1 MSAEPSGFKL
11 YIIRFLVYYDCKRIL
26 IELGGIEMKATYHGH
41 AVVTLE
47 LDDGK
52 KMLFDPFISGNEQCD
67 LDAETVNP
75 DVILL
80 THAHADHFGDT
91 VEIAKR
97 TGAQVITTV
106 EIADY
111 LSTLDVEAHGMQPGG
126 AYEFDFGVVKFT
138 QAIHGSS
145 LDIDDSGKPFTL
157 GLAAGILVTAD
168 NKTVYHL
175 GDTALYSDMKLIGNK
190 NNIDLAFIP
199 IGDNFTMGPEDAA
212 VATRWLQADCV
223 VPVHYN
229 TFPLIEQDPNDFIG
243 LLAEGVGIALKIGQT
258 IDV

>member
-1 MSAEPSGFKL
+1 
-11 YIIRFLVYYDCKRIL
+11 
-26 IELGGIEMKATYHGH
+26 MKATYHGH
-41 AVVTLE
+41 SVVSLKT
-47 LDDGK
+47 DDGTNI
-52 KMLFDPFISGNEQCD
+52 LFDPFITDNEQTD
-67 LDAETVNP
+67 LNADTVEP

-97 TGAQVITTV
+97 TGAQVVTTV

-111 LSTLDVEAHGMQPGG
+111 LQTLDVEAHGMQPGG
-126 AYEFDFGVVKFT
+126 AHEFDFGTVKFT

-145 LDIDDSGKPFTL
+145 LDIDGSGKPVTL
-157 GLAAGILVTAD
+157 GLAAGILFTAD

-175 GDTALYSDMKLIGNK
+175 GDTALFSDLKMIGDQ

-212 VATRWLQADCV
+212 VASRWVHADCV

-229 TFPLIEQDPNDFIG
+229 TFPLIEQDPHDFVN
-243 LLAEGVGIALKIGQT
+243 LLYEGVGIVLDIGQT

>member
-1 MSAEPSGFKL
+1 
-11 YIIRFLVYYDCKRIL
+11 
-26 IELGGIEMKATYHGH
+26 MKATYHGH
-41 AVVTLE
+41 SVVSLE
-47 LDDGK
+47 TDDGTHI
-52 KMLFDPFISGNEQCD
+52 LFDPFIMDNENTD
-67 LDAETVNP
+67 LNADTVEP

-97 TGAQVITTV
+97 TGAQVVTTV

-111 LSTLDVEAHGMQPGG
+111 LGTLDVDAHGMQPGG
-126 AYEFDFGVVKFT
+126 AHEFDFGEIKFT

-145 LDIDDSGKPFTL
+145 LDIDGSGKPVTL
-157 GLAAGILVTAD
+157 GLASGILVTAD

-175 GDTALYSDMKLIGNK
+175 GDTALFSDLKMIGDRH
-190 NNIDLAFIP
+190 NIDLAFIP

-212 VATRWLQADCV
+212 VAARWLHADCV

-229 TFPLIEQDPNDFIG
+229 TFPLIEQDPHDFVN
-243 LLAEGVGIALKIGQT
+243 LLYEGVGIALDIGQT